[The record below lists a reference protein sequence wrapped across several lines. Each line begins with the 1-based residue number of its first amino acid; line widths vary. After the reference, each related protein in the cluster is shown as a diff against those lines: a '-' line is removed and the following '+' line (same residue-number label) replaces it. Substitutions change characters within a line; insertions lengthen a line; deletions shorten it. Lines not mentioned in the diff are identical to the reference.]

1 MMNEQMKTI
10 VGAMEKPTMGLPID
24 IYFKF
29 DSGTFDIITTLTPDK
44 NEPNVNFQVQEH
56 FTFNHDL
63 KLGQVIESHIN
74 VLIKRLNNQPN
85 RTV

>member
-1 MMNEQMKTI
+1 MMNEQIKMI
-10 VGAMEKPTMGLPID
+10 AEAMAKAKGLPID
-24 IYFKF
+24 IYFNF
-29 DSGTFDIITTLTPDK
+29 DSGMFDIITTLTPDK
-44 NEPNVNFQVQEH
+44 NEPNVNFQVQER

-85 RTV
+85 RTA